1 MNATADYQFCDL
13 KTFQTTYKSVHGYL
27 SLIVCVFGSV
37 ANVLNVCVLTTKQMR
52 WPTNFILTALAIA
65 DLMVML
71 EYIPFVSHEYLDAK
85 GRSFCSHY
93 TYKWAVFTVFH
104 ALFTQVFHFISCCLT
119 VILAVWRYIALTY
132 PQNNKIWCSPRRTI
146 HTILFTYLVCP
157 LVCLPVFLSL
167 KVQPV
172 TKACDEN
179 HHMLPKDHQTP
190 SFNETIFVVMY
201 TSNQSSKIVSFWVY
215 GVVIKLVPCIL
226 LTLLSWKLISVLL
239 ETKRRRKN
247 LLNGSTSAKKL
258 EKEQQT
264 DRTTRMLLAVLLMF
278 LVTEFPQAILGLLS
292 AVIGEI
298 FERECYVSLGE
309 HGASCGKCVVRST

>member
-1 MNATADYQFCDL
+1 MNSTGEALFCDL
-13 KTFQTTYKSVHGYL
+13 KTFQNTYKNVHGYL

-37 ANVLNVCVLTTKQMR
+37 ANVLNICVLSTKQMR

-71 EYIPFVSHEYLDAK
+71 EYIPFVSHEYLNAK

-93 TYKWAVFTVFH
+93 TYEWAVFTVFH

-132 PQNNKIWCSPRRTI
+132 PQNNKIWCSAIRTI
-146 HTILFTYLVCP
+146 YTIIFTYIICP

-167 KVQPV
+167 KIEPV
-172 TKACDEN
+172 DKLCDQD
-179 HHMLPKDHQTP
+179 HHLLPKHHN
-190 SFNETIFVVMY
+190 SSHFFNETIYLVMY
-201 TSNQSSKIVSFWVY
+201 TSNQSNKIISFWVY

-226 LTLLSWKLISVLL
+226 LTLLSWKLINVLL

-247 LLNGSTSAKKL
+247 LLNGSMNAKKM

-292 AVIGEI
+292 AVIGET
-298 FERECYVSLGE
+298 FEKECFQTLG
-309 HGASCGKCVVRST
+309 KQKRNIT